1 MRVVKTEILNSDT
14 GEVVSEKI
22 SYGINNGSGWC
33 IQHRKASEELA
44 LKCDSAITFRVY
56 HLLVSMQENYG
67 VSGVVC
73 TKKFI
78 QDRLGVSRKSVYTAL
93 EWLSDHDFLV
103 EAQSGGCTEFFFNP
117 SKLTIGRD
125 KDSRVKH
132 YKDLRKQA
140 RIRRQCKEFGIPYP
154 LPKNIALETLISAME
169 IYTDSTPEQVLK
181 MLVACDGKPPVDV
194 SDMVEI
200 VDVPIDTSTE

>member
-1 MRVVKTEILNSDT
+1 MRVVKTEVLNSDT

-78 QDRLGVSRKSVYTAL
+78 QDKLGVSRKSVYTAL

-140 RIRRQCKEFGIPYP
+140 RIRRRCKELGIPYP
-154 LPKNIALETLISAME
+154 LPKNVELETLISAME
-169 IYTDSTPEQVLK
+169 IYTDSTPDEVLK
-181 MLVACDGKPPVDV
+181 KLASGEYSVPVDITNV
-194 SDMVEI
+194 VEI
-200 VDVPIDTSTE
+200 IDVPIDTDTK